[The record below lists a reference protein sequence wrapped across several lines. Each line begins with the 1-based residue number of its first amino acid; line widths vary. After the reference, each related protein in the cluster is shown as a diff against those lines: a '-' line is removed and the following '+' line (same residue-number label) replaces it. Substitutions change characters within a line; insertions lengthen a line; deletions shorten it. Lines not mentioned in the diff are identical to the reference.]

1 MTIHDTQTFSYT
13 APVITA
19 SVPAGSTPCFGIM
32 PYRQENAFNIPT
44 GFFILQKKGGRNI
57 PRIA

>member
-1 MTIHDTQTFSYT
+1 MLQYHYARKYGI
-13 APVITA
+13 A
-19 SVPAGSTPCFGIM
+19 VPAGSTPCFGTM

-57 PRIA
+57 LRIE